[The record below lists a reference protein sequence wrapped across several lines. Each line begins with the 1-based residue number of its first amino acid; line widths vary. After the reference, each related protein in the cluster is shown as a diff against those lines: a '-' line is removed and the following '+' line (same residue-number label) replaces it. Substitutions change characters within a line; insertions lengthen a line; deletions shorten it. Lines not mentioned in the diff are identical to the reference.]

1 MESNIIEIKHG
12 RMQYAIKNKINGY
25 HNNVSYISPRSCD
38 ERGMP
43 PPLSP
48 RSCDERGMHTPK
60 EVLMPLIVVSGEVRV
75 CAACFVHSAG
85 PRNCGERAKQ
95 LSVVFLGRG

>member
-25 HNNVSYISPRSCD
+25 HNNVSYI
-38 ERGMP
+38 
-43 PPLSP
+43 SP